1 MARPCL
7 DTWIFQQIWGDST
20 VSFSPF
26 PQLLHTERPDRVI
39 GNLLEGRVALL
50 AEGSPTALILPVT
63 FLAFYQSPDEYSFRS
78 LQASFIRFIR
88 LFSFGIAI

>member
-63 FLAFYQSPDEYSFRS
+63 FSALASPFDPKVKVE
-78 LQASFIRFIR
+78 IVNH
-88 LFSFGIAI
+88 GIMN